1 VKRRWVTDRGS
12 GTLWVLAVSLVVLL
26 TGLVGGLRGSAAIAR
41 HRAAAAADFAALAGA
56 VQAVSGRDGACAAAR
71 AVAAANGGD
80 LVRCTVSG
88 SVVTV
93 RVSYRLAPPLSRWR
107 AQGRSRAGPA
117 P

>member
-1 VKRRWVTDRGS
+1 M
-12 GTLWVLAVSLVVLL
+12 SLVVLL
-26 TGLVGGLRGSAAIAR
+26 TGLVGALRGTAVIAR

-56 VQAVSGRDGACAAAR
+56 VEAVSGRDTACAAAR
-71 AVAAANGGD
+71 SVAAENGGE
-80 LVRCTVSG
+80 LVQCTVAG

-93 RVSYRLAPPLSRWR
+93 RVDCRLAPPLARWR